1 MPQQFLHLIE
11 AAAGVSKVAAE
22 SMPEL
27 MRRPPARQS
36 GPPSGRSDQR
46 ADRIRPHRRTTAPRN
61 KLTSKKSLACAS
73 GTPNRSNS

>member
-22 SMPEL
+22 SVPEL
-27 MRRPPARQS
+27 MRVTPRASLARRPAAAISAPTA
-36 GPPSGRSDQR
+36 SGRIG
-46 ADRIRPHRRTTAPRN
+46 APTAPRN